1 MLIRPRCSGKDE
13 RSSPLSRVERPRR
26 YIGAASYGRR
36 RKRRRRLHWLSV
48 PVPLVDVRAQYERL
62 IPQILTRFQE
72 VLESGSLIL
81 GPNVKAF
88 EEEAAAYLG
97 VPEAVGVANGTDALV
112 LVLDALEIGA
122 GDEVICPSFSFYATA
137 EAIMRTGATPVFAD
151 IDPVTLNLDP
161 EDAAA
166 KVTERTRAIMPVH
179 LFGRPADLEALA
191 GLGVPMIED
200 AAQAFGAQGVATTGV
215 ASTFSFFPTKNLF
228 ALGDGGL
235 VAATDVELAERVRML
250 RFHGSRDKKTFAY
263 VGTNSRLD
271 ELQAAALRLF
281 LGELDGWNRARR
293 EAAARYA
300 ELGLGAFCDLPQ
312 DEPGHVYHMY
322 VVRTPERVRLAEA
335 LSAAG
340 IGNASYYVTPTHL
353 QPALQKF
360 GHEEGLLPETERASR
375 ENLALPMW
383 AGIPAEVQERVV
395 TVVREA
401 SSVGAAS

>member
-1 MLIRPRCSGKDE
+1 M
-13 RSSPLSRVERPRR
+13 
-26 YIGAASYGRR
+26 
-36 RKRRRRLHWLSV
+36 

-62 IPQILTRFQE
+62 IPQILERFE
-72 VLESGSLIL
+72 GVLDSGTLIL

-88 EEEAAAYLG
+88 EEEAAVFLG
-97 VPEAVGVANGTDALV
+97 VPQTVGVANGTDALV
-112 LVLDALEIGA
+112 LVLEAMEIGA
-122 GDEVICPSFSFYATA
+122 GDEVICPSFTFYATA
-137 EAIMRTGATPVFAD
+137 EAIIRTGATPVFAD
-151 IDPVTLNLDP
+151 IDPVTLNVDP
-161 EDAAA
+161 EDTAA

-191 GLGVPMIED
+191 GIGVPIIED
-200 AAQAFGAQGVATTGV
+200 AAQAFGARGVATTGV

-235 VAATDVELAERVRML
+235 VAATDLELAERVRLL
-250 RFHGSRDKKTFAY
+250 RFHGSRDKKTFMY

-293 EAAARYA
+293 EAAARYV
-300 ELGLGAFCDLPQ
+300 ELGLGELCEVPE

-322 VVRTPERVRLAEA
+322 VVRSPERERFADALA
-335 LSAAG
+335 AAE
-340 IGNASYYVTPTHL
+340 IGHASYYVTPTHL
-353 QPALQKF
+353 QPALRRL
-360 GHEEGLLPETERASR
+360 GYDDASLPETERASR

-395 TVVREA
+395 SVMRGA
-401 SSVGAAS
+401 STVGAAS